1 MVSKSLSNPP
11 SYCPSPRKTYPL
23 LSGSTQARKT
33 EMTKTVRA
41 RYTLEF
47 KQEAVRLVHGGQNIA
62 AAARTLGVVAQTL
75 FNWVKADRLS
85 KLTGADSKAVS
96 VEQMEISRLR
106 AELARVKMERDILG
120 KATAYFA
127 KAHS

>member
-1 MVSKSLSNPP
+1 M
-11 SYCPSPRKTYPL
+11 
-23 LSGSTQARKT
+23 QARKT
-33 EMTKTVRA
+33 EMKKTVRA

-47 KQEAVRLVHGGQNIA
+47 KQEAVRLVHGGQSIA
-62 AAARTLGVVAQTL
+62 APARTLGVGRQT
-75 FNWVKADRLS
+75 RLHRVHAHRLG
-85 KLTGADSKAVS
+85 KLTGAGSKAVS

-127 KAHS
+127 KAQS